1 MGVNDAIT
9 SRNIDVEGVYLVDMT
24 TSHDDGV
31 EDPAGPRPR
40 GPGAPG
46 ARGPRDRDR
55 GGSRHEH
62 VGAVAIRN
70 RHGDIMMARYAP
82 GMRPWVASS
91 RVIAIMYIKKLNR
104 LNVSYDKNNKI
115 KTIVT
120 R

>member
-1 MGVNDAIT
+1 
-9 SRNIDVEGVYLVDMT
+9 MT

-70 RHGDIMMARYAP
+70 RHGP
-82 GMRPWVASS
+82 
-91 RVIAIMYIKKLNR
+91 
-104 LNVSYDKNNKI
+104 
-115 KTIVT
+115 
-120 R
+120 